1 MSSEGEAEFSLLD
14 DKNTLP
20 LPLRACELT
29 HTDMLDISATRA
41 TVFRPETGYLLAR
54 VTQFAAWELSLCPGV
69 ERVSGRE
76 GLD

>member
-1 MSSEGEAEFSLLD
+1 
-14 DKNTLP
+14 
-20 LPLRACELT
+20 
-29 HTDMLDISATRA
+29 MLDISATRA